1 MSVSLRRCTPL
12 TRLPSP
18 LLWIFLFFADVLDVC
33 AGSIAFL
40 RQCETDGSVPSSNV
54 ESLQDAVLALGD
66 AFDVDPDA
74 EDVRKAPGLM
84 HMYEAYTASSAT
96 TQEPKQE
103 QKKQPT
109 AEDKAH
115 AEQLKAEGNA
125 AIAQRLYSTAVDKYT
140 QAIALDEG
148 NAVYWSNRAA
158 AWGALGE
165 HGKAVGDAERAVKVD
180 GGFVRGWSRLG

>member
-1 MSVSLRRCTPL
+1 MSRAR
-12 TRLPSP
+12 
-18 LLWIFLFFADVLDVC
+18 
-33 AGSIAFL
+33 SIAFL

-74 EDVRKAPGLM
+74 EDVRNAPGLI
-84 HMYEAYTASSAT
+84 HMYQAYTASSAST

-103 QKKQPT
+103 QKKQPPT
-109 AEDKAH
+109 AEDKAR

-165 HGKAVGDAERAVKVD
+165 HGKAVADAERAVKVD